1 MKPKHDFEFGDLIE
15 NYYASEDSPRRKGIF
30 VRKNSK
36 GHIELTDGKGAFWLG
51 ARENELLVK
60 VGSVLVGSDPIP
72 LPTIK
77 PGDTRQLLHNT
88 INVMTDEQVQMVAK
102 SLSLEVSHD

>member
-1 MKPKHDFEFGDLIE
+1 MDKRLIDADKLLDKARVGG
-15 NYYASEDSPRRKGIF
+15 NITTYSEISEWVESGI
-30 VRKNSK
+30 
-36 GHIELTDGKGAFWLG
+36 LAP
-51 ARENELLVK
+51 
-60 VGSVLVGSDPIP
+60 DPIP